1 MAALKA
7 LEGDGNAELDGTVL
21 NSPVL
26 LGRERTP
33 LEPQNGL
40 WNKLVKKQVQFG
52 LPPPRRF
59 CDLNLQNSTI
69 LRWHP

>member
-1 MAALKA
+1 MCPTVLDGGSDVHMDPMAALKA
-7 LEGDGNAELDGTVL
+7 LEGDGNAELAGTVL

-40 WNKLVKKQVQFG
+40 WNKLVKK
-52 LPPPRRF
+52 
-59 CDLNLQNSTI
+59 
-69 LRWHP
+69 